1 MKRKKEAHWKRD
13 QNLKDVLIHLY
24 QWYQLILSWIDANQ
38 KDEAKPFI
46 PELYNFKT
54 YGVMNVGFWKNYQ
67 MVLVNDLAVWG
78 YLPGILPDSLNDVV
92 ARSKAEG
99 VACAS

>member
-1 MKRKKEAHWKRD
+1 
-13 QNLKDVLIHLY
+13 
-24 QWYQLILSWIDANQ
+24 
-38 KDEAKPFI
+38 
-46 PELYNFKT
+46 
-54 YGVMNVGFWKNYQ
+54 MNVGFWKNYQ

-78 YLPGILPDSLNDVV
+78 YLPGILPDLLNDVV